1 MLLKTYPSDLADQ
14 IRKEVEGE
22 VRFDAYSKVL
32 YSTDAS
38 LWQMEPIGVVIPK
51 HAEDVLALGSVAAR
65 LKVPLLPRGGA
76 SSLSGQTVGHAVH
89 IDFAKYMNGILECNL
104 EEGWVRVQPGV
115 VQDQLARYL
124 NPLGFQFGPN
134 TSSSSRATIGG
145 MIGNNSA
152 GSHSILHGK
161 TIDHVL
167 ELKAMLADGSR
178 VVLRAEEN
186 GALEGL
192 ARRDGLEGRLY
203 RELLQLGEG
212 YRDRILERFPKLIR
226 RVSGYNLDELIR
238 NGDTFGAGYSS
249 RPGPLNL
256 AKVVTGSEGTL
267 AVVTEAKIRIVPLPT
282 HKGLLL
288 VHFRSLFDAVDSAE
302 EIVATSPAA
311 AELIDEFILN
321 AARSK
326 PDVASKLQFVD
337 PSAEALMVV
346 EYYGESDAEVQ
357 SKLEALKPRLERNR
371 MGFGYTVVMDPARQK
386 DIWGVR
392 KESLGLLMSVV
403 GDSKPV
409 AFVEDP
415 AVPIEKM
422 PAFLRGFRE
431 ILDRHHSRG
440 GYYGH
445 ASVGCLHVR
454 PMIDMKTADG
464 VGKMASI
471 SEEVFQL
478 VQQYGGSMSGE
489 HGDGIAR
496 SLYNKRLFGPEI
508 YEAFLKLKGL
518 FDPEN
523 IMNPGKVVDP
533 PELTDNLRWGP
544 DYKTIEINTHLD
556 FSRQGGFARAIEMC
570 NGAGVC
576 RKREVGTM
584 CPSYHA
590 TMEEEHST
598 RGRANALRAAL
609 SGTLPAEEFT
619 SRRMYEVLDLCLEC
633 KGCKR
638 ECPSNVDLAK
648 IKYEFL
654 AQYYQQH
661 GTPLRAKLFARVA
674 DLNKWGCR
682 FASLANFTMR
692 AAPVKWL
699 LERFAGID
707 RRRQMPPFAS
717 QTFESWFRSRR
728 GNGADA
734 SGSSN
739 GQAAAPSHSRPQ
751 VVLFHDCFMNYNY
764 PQTGQAA
771 AELLEAAGFE
781 VLLADKQCC
790 GRPMISK
797 GLIEDA
803 RQVAQQNVAAL
814 GPYVEKGI
822 PVLGCEPSCLLT
834 LRDEYLDLLQG
845 PAVEKL
851 ASSSWMV
858 DEFLV
863 QQNREGKLKLTFQ
876 QQSKKVLFHGHCHQ
890 KAHIGSA
897 PSLQALKLVPG
908 LEVAEINSGC
918 CGMAGSFGFE
928 KEHYDISE
936 KIGAERLF
944 PAVEKAGAGAEVAVT
959 GVSCRQQIDHF
970 TSRTPRHVVEVLRDA
985 LSR

>member
-1 MLLKTYPSDLADQ
+1 MPLKTYPADLADQ
-14 IRKEVEGE
+14 IRKEVDGE

-51 HAEDVLALGSVAAR
+51 HAADVLALGGIAAR
-65 LKVPLLPRGGA
+65 ERIPLLPRGGA
-76 SSLSGQTVGHAVH
+76 TSLSGQTVGHAVH
-89 IDFAKYMNGILECNL
+89 IDFAKYMNQILECNT

-152 GSHSILHGK
+152 GSHSILFGK
-161 TIDHVL
+161 TIDHVI
-167 ELKAMLADGSR
+167 ELKVMLADGTPAVFR
-178 VVLRAEEN
+178 PVEN
-186 GALEGL
+186 RALEGL
-192 ARRDGLEGRLY
+192 SRQDGLEGRIY
-203 RELLQLGEG
+203 RELLQLGES
-212 YRDRILERFPKLIR
+212 YRQPILDRFPKLNR
-226 RVSGYNLDELIR
+226 RVSGYNLDELVV
-238 NGDTFGAGYSS
+238 NGDVFGAGYSS
-249 RPGPLNL
+249 PLGPLNIG
-256 AKVVTGSEGTL
+256 KVITGSEGTL
-267 AVVTEAKIRIVPLPT
+267 AVVTEAKVGIVPLPRK
-282 HKGLLL
+282 KGLLL

-326 PDVASKLQFVD
+326 PDVASKLKFVD

-346 EYYGESDAEVQ
+346 EYYGDTEPEIESR
-357 SKLEALKPRLERNR
+357 LEALKQRLTRCG
-371 MGFGYTVVMDPARQK
+371 MGFGYTVVMDPASQR

-431 ILDRHHSRG
+431 ILDRHNSRG

-464 VGKMASI
+464 VGKMAAI
-471 SEEVFQL
+471 SEEVFDL

-496 SLYNKRLFGPEI
+496 SIYNKRLFGPEI
-508 YEAFLKLKGL
+508 YEAFLKLKGI

-523 IMNPGKVVDP
+523 IMNPGKVVEA
-533 PELTDNLRWGP
+533 PEVTENLRWGP
-544 DYKTIEINTHLD
+544 AYKTIEINTHLD
-556 FSRQGGFARAIEMC
+556 FSREGGFARAIEMC

-590 TMEEEHST
+590 TLEEEHST
-598 RGRANALRAAL
+598 RGRANALRAAM
-609 SGTLPAEEFT
+609 SGTLPVEEFT
-619 SRRMYEVLDLCLEC
+619 SQRMYDVLDLCLEC
-633 KGCKR
+633 KGCKK

-654 AQYYQQH
+654 AHYYDQH
-661 GTPLRAKLFARVA
+661 GTPLRAKVFAGVA
-674 DLNKWGCR
+674 ALNKWGSR
-682 FASLANFTMR
+682 FAPLANFTMQTS
-692 AAPVKWL
+692 AAKWL
-699 LERFAGID
+699 LERFLGID
-707 RRRQMPPFAS
+707 RRRQMPPFAAE
-717 QTFESWFRSRR
+717 TFESWFRKR
-728 GNGADA
+728 GKNGA
-734 SGSSN
+734 SN
-739 GQAAAPSHSRPQ
+739 GSGRPQ

-764 PQTGQAA
+764 PRTGQAA
-771 AELLEAAGFE
+771 TEVLEAAGFE
-781 VLLADKQCC
+781 VVLAEKQCC

-803 RQVAQQNVAAL
+803 RDVAKQNVAAL
-814 GPYVEKGI
+814 GPYVDKGI

-834 LRDEYLDLLQG
+834 LRDEYLDLMEG
-845 PAVEKL
+845 AAVEKL
-851 ASSSWMV
+851 AANSWMV

-863 QQNREGKLKLTFQ
+863 NLSREGKLNLPFQ
-876 QQSKKVLFHGHCHQ
+876 PQTKKVLFHGHCHQ

-897 PSLQALKLVPG
+897 PSLQALRLVPG
-908 LEVAEINSGC
+908 LEVAEVNSGC

-936 KIGAERLF
+936 KIGGERLF
-944 PAVEKAGAGAEVAVT
+944 PAVEQADAGTEIAVT

-970 TSRTPRHVVEVLRDA
+970 TRRNPRHVVEVLRDA
-985 LSR
+985 LPR

>member
-1 MLLKTYPSDLADQ
+1 MLLKTYPADLADQ

-38 LWQMEPIGVVIPK
+38 LWQIEPIGVVIPK
-51 HAEDVLALGSVAAR
+51 HADDVLALGSVAAR
-65 LKVPLLPRGGA
+65 LKIPLLPRGGA

-89 IDFAKYMNGILECNL
+89 IDFAKYMNQILECNI

-167 ELKAMLADGSR
+167 ELKAMLSDGSR
-178 VVLRAEEN
+178 VVFRAAEDR
-186 GALEGL
+186 ALEGL
-192 ARRDGLEGRLY
+192 SRRDGLEGRIY
-203 RELLQLGEG
+203 RELLELGDS

-226 RVSGYNLDELIR
+226 RVSGYNLDELVR

-249 RPGPLNL
+249 RPGPLNI
-256 AKVVTGSEGTL
+256 AKIVTGSEGTL
-267 AVVTEAKIRIVPLPT
+267 AVVTEAKIRIVPLPK

-311 AELIDEFILN
+311 AELIDEFILG
-321 AARSK
+321 AARAK
-326 PDVASKLQFVD
+326 PDVAAKLQFVD

-357 SKLEALKPRLERNR
+357 SKLEALKQLLTRNR
-371 MGFGYTVVMDPARQK
+371 TGFGHIVVMDPARQK
-386 DIWGVR
+386 DIWAVR
-392 KESLGLLMSVV
+392 KESLGLMMSVI

-454 PMIDMKTADG
+454 PMIDMKTAEG
-464 VGKMASI
+464 VAKMASI

-508 YEAFLKLKGL
+508 YEAFLKLKGI

-523 IMNPGKVVDP
+523 IMNPGKVVDA

-544 DYKTIEINTHLD
+544 EYKTIEVNTHLD
-556 FSRQGGFARAIEMC
+556 FSREGGFARAIEMC

-576 RKREVGTM
+576 RKREIGTM

-609 SGTLPAEEFT
+609 SGRLPAGEFT
-619 SRRMYEVLDLCLEC
+619 SQRMYDVLDLCLEC

-654 AQYYQQH
+654 AQYYKQH
-661 GTPLRAKLFARVA
+661 GTPVRTRLFARIA

-682 FASLANFTMR
+682 FAPLANFTLR
-692 AAPVKWL
+692 AAPLKWVM
-699 LERFAGID
+699 ERFFGID

-717 QTFESWFRSRR
+717 ETFESWFRRR
-728 GNGADA
+728 PRNPVPANGT
-734 SGSSN
+734 SK
-739 GQAAAPSHSRPQ
+739 GQAGTVSRPQ

-764 PQTGQAA
+764 PRTGQAA

-781 VLLADKQCC
+781 VLLAEKQCC

-803 RQVAQQNVAAL
+803 RQVARQNVASL
-814 GPYVEKGI
+814 GPYAAKGI
-822 PVLGCEPSCLLT
+822 PILGCEPSCLLT

-845 PAVEKL
+845 TEVQKL
-851 ASSSWMV
+851 AANSWMV

-863 QQNREGKLKLTFQ
+863 NKQREGKLNLAFQ
-876 QQSKKVLFHGHCHQ
+876 QQAKKVLFHGHCHQ

-897 PSLQALKLVPG
+897 PSVQALKLVPG
-908 LEVAEINSGC
+908 LQVAEINSGC

-928 KEHYDISE
+928 KEHYEISE
-936 KIGAERLF
+936 KIGSERLF
-944 PAVEKAGAGAEVAVT
+944 PAVEKAGAADEIAIT

-970 TSRTPRHVVEVLRDA
+970 TRRTPRHVVEILRDA
-985 LSR
+985 LAR

>member
-1 MLLKTYPSDLADQ
+1 MLLKTYPADLADQ

-51 HAEDVLALGSVAAR
+51 HAEDVEALGKIAAR
-65 LKVPLLPRGGA
+65 LKIPLLPRGGA
-76 SSLSGQTVGHAVH
+76 TSLSGQTVGHAVH
-89 IDFAKYMNGILECNL
+89 IDFAKYMNRILECNI
-104 EEGWVRVQPGV
+104 EEGWVRIQPGV

-124 NPLGFQFGPN
+124 NPLGYQFGPN

-152 GSHSILHGK
+152 GSHSIIFGK
-161 TIDHVL
+161 TIDHVI
-167 ELKAMLADGSR
+167 ELKAVLSDGSP
-178 VVLRAEEN
+178 VVFRPAEN

-192 ARRDGLEGRLY
+192 ARREGLEGRLY
-203 RELLQLGEG
+203 RELLQLGES
-212 YRDRILERFPKLIR
+212 YRDRILGHFPRLIR
-226 RVSGYNLDELIR
+226 RVSGYNLDELVSD
-238 NGDTFGAGYSS
+238 GGVFGAGYSS
-249 RPGPLNL
+249 RPGPFNL

-267 AVVTEAKIRIVPLPT
+267 AVITEAKIRIVPLPRK
-282 HKGLLL
+282 KGLLL

-311 AELIDEFILN
+311 AELIDEFVLG
-321 AARSK
+321 AARGK
-326 PDVASKLQFVD
+326 PDVAAKLQFVD
-337 PSAEALMVV
+337 PAAEVLMVV
-346 EYYGESDAEVQ
+346 EYYCETDAEVEA
-357 SKLEALKPRLERNR
+357 KLDALKQRLTRNR
-371 MGFGYTVVMDPARQK
+371 MGFGYTAVKDSARQK
-386 DIWGVR
+386 DIWTVR

-403 GDSKPV
+403 GDAKPV

-415 AVPIEKM
+415 AVPIDKM

-431 ILDRHHSRG
+431 ILDRHNSRG

-454 PMIDMKTADG
+454 PMIDMKTSAG
-464 VGKMASI
+464 LAKMTAI

-508 YEAFLKLKGL
+508 YEAFLKLKGI

-523 IMNPGKVVDP
+523 LLNPGKVVDA
-533 PELTDNLRWGP
+533 PEITDNLRWGP
-544 DYKTIEINTHLD
+544 DYKTIEVNTHLD
-556 FSRQGGFARAIEMC
+556 FSREGGFARAIEMC
-570 NGAGVC
+570 NGMGVC

-590 TMEEEHST
+590 TLEEEHST

-609 SGTLPAEEFT
+609 SGTLPPGEFT
-619 SRRMYEVLDLCLEC
+619 SKRMYDVLDLCLEC

-654 AQYYQQH
+654 AHYYEQH
-661 GTPLRAKLFARVA
+661 GTPLRARMFAGVA
-674 DLNKWGCR
+674 NLNKWGSR
-682 FASLANFTMR
+682 FAPLANLTMR
-692 AAPVKWL
+692 SAPVKWL
-699 LERFAGID
+699 LESFFGID

-717 QTFESWFRSRR
+717 ETFESWFRKRHR
-728 GNGADA
+728 NGA
-734 SGSSN
+734 GSN
-739 GQAAAPSHSRPQ
+739 GSSRPQ

-764 PQTGQAA
+764 PQTGKAA
-771 AELLEAAGFE
+771 AEVLEAAGFE

-803 RQVAQQNVAAL
+803 RAVARQNVSAL
-814 GPYVEKGI
+814 VPYVEKGI

-845 PAVEKL
+845 AAVEKL
-851 ASSSWMV
+851 AANSWMV

-863 QQNREGKLKLTFQ
+863 KTNREGGLKLPF
-876 QQSKKVLFHGHCHQ
+876 SGPPKKVLFHGHCHQ

-897 PSLQALKLVPG
+897 PSLQALRLVPG

-928 KEHYDISE
+928 KEHYAISE
-936 KIGAERLF
+936 KIGGERLF
-944 PAVEKAGAGAEVAVT
+944 PAVEKAGDDTEIAVS

-970 TSRTPRHVVEVLRDA
+970 TRRTPRHVVEVLRDA
-985 LSR
+985 LPR